1 MALKNHVD
9 RHAIGNRKGR
19 GKGKGKGK
27 VVPSGGDD
35 EDEEVPVA
43 DGEVGADGWRRTYRN
58 HQPEKAPPFWKYMA
72 QCYRNQKGEGVTLA
86 GQHLPWVE
94 RVCSKQ
100 QCLATEKARRRHARR
115 LAAEK
120 KKALQEQTGV
130 PPADSDSD
138 SSSGSIVTAADSSS
152 SSSSSGSSLQVS

>member
-9 RHAIGNRKGR
+9 RHAIGKRKGR
-19 GKGKGKGK
+19 GEGKGKGK
-27 VVPSGGDD
+27 VVSAGGD

-43 DGEVGADGWRRTYRN
+43 DGEVGADEWRRTCRK
-58 HQPEKAPPFWKYMA
+58 HQPEKAPPFWKCM
-72 QCYRNQKGEGVTLA
+72 
-86 GQHLPWVE
+86 PWVE

-100 QCLATEKARRRHARR
+100 QFLAIEKARRRHARR

-138 SSSGSIVTAADSSS
+138 SSSWSVFTGADSSS
-152 SSSSSGSSLQVS
+152 SFCSSGSSLKVS